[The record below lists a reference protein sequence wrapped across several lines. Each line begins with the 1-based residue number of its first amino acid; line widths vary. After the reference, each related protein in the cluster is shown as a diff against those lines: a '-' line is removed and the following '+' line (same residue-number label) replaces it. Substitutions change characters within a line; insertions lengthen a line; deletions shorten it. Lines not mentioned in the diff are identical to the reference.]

1 MGEEGRK
8 AIMVELAIKINCG
21 TDKCMACGY
30 LSFKRKMKYCTLF
43 SEYSG
48 YSATGA
54 YRLEACK
61 KAEIKEL
68 R

>member
-1 MGEEGRK
+1 M
-8 AIMVELAIKINCG
+8 AELAIKINCG
-21 TDKCMACGY
+21 TDKCMDCAY
-30 LSFKRKMKYCTLF
+30 LMYEGTKEYCTIF
-43 SEYSG
+43 EDYPETTASS
-48 YSATGA
+48 T